1 MTVCGGKFNLFVPND
16 SNPSE
21 KKMKYEAVLMSKEGK
36 SYFFQGFKDIKND
49 SGLDIWLDTTTLFI
63 TVHEGSDEAGKVLGK
78 GKLKIAPGDFVK
90 QLTTMKSVNHQ
101 KGVSGMKA
109 LTAFGK
115 FFAGNLWDTYV
126 KGGLR

>member
-1 MTVCGGKFNLFVPND
+1 MTVCGGKFNLFIADVSD
-16 SNPSE
+16 PSE
-21 KKMKYEAVLMSKEGK
+21 RKMKYEAVLMSKEGK
-36 SYFFQGFKDIKND
+36 SYFFQGFKAIKND
-49 SGLDIWLDTTTLFI
+49 AGLDVWLDTTTLFI
-63 TVHEGSDEAGKVLGK
+63 TVHEGSDETGKVLGK

-90 QLTTMKSVNHQ
+90 QLTTMKSVNHE

-115 FFAGNLWDTYV
+115 FFAGNIWDTYV